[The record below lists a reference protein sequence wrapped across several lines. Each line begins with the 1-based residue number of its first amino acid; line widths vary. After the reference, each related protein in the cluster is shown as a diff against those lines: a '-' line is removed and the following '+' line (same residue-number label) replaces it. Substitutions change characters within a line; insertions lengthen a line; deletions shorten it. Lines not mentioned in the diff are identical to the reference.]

1 MVNFPC
7 GCSLKSLNKLP
18 NTRVLVLELVVLFIF
33 KTGTCEAKN
42 SCEFF
47 VDAIFCF
54 VKICFQKRATK
65 MNRISLILPRNHQK
79 VALLEEL
86 TMFAV
91 GFRLLH
97 FFAVKLWVGISFQ
110 IEDSLSAPFLYLCV
124 NFHKCVSVAF

>member
-1 MVNFPC
+1 ME
-7 GCSLKSLNKLP
+7 LKNGWLE
-18 NTRVLVLELVVLFIF
+18 VLELVALFIF

-42 SCEFF
+42 SWEFF

-79 VALLEEL
+79 VALLVEL

-110 IEDSLSAPFLYLCV
+110 IEDSLLAPFLYLCV
-124 NFHKCVSVAF
+124 KFHKCVSVAF

>member
-18 NTRVLVLELVVLFIF
+18 NTRVLVLELVALFIF

-42 SCEFF
+42 SWEFF
-47 VDAIFCF
+47 VDGIFCF

-65 MNRISLILPRNHQK
+65 MNRISLISPRNQQK
-79 VALLEEL
+79 VALLVEL

-91 GFRLLH
+91 GFRLLN

-110 IEDSLSAPFLYLCV
+110 IEDSLSTPFLDLFV
-124 NFHKCVSVAF
+124 RQLSQMR